1 MDLSLMDQAC
11 FNSILILYVKMCTF
25 YIAHSTIV
33 VNEFYMP
40 LFVYA
45 RHYHK
50 KFCTVCFLRRNF
62 VITLAQTVLRNT
74 GLWKRVDTHGL
85 Q

>member
-11 FNSILILYVKMCTF
+11 FNSILILLKC
-25 YIAHSTIV
+25 A
-33 VNEFYMP
+33 
-40 LFVYA
+40 LFTSPIPQLLSMSFICLNLFMQGIII
-45 RHYHK
+45 K
-50 KFCTVCFLRRNF
+50 KFCNVCFLRRNF
-62 VITLAQTVLRNT
+62 VITLAQTVPRNT

>member
-1 MDLSLMDQAC
+1 MVLSLMDQAC
-11 FNSILILYVKMCTF
+11 FNSILILYIKMCTF

-50 KFCTVCFLRRNF
+50 K
-62 VITLAQTVLRNT
+62 VLHCLFFEKELCHYFSPNCP
-74 GLWKRVDTHGL
+74 
-85 Q
+85 